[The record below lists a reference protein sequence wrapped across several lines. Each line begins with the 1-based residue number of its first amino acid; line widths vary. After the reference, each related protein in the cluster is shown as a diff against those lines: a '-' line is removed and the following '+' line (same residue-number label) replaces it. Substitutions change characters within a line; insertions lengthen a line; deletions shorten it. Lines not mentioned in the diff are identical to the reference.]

1 MGAWDTGIFDNDNAA
16 DFSGSMES
24 CSDVEAR
31 HDLLMATMGAV
42 LERHI
47 RPDEMTPDYEFG
59 HEVEHAL
66 ASAAYVADAKNGRH
80 DFTDTSYAMQ
90 LVPDENLAENFEDPD
105 AWSHIDVGTPSSK
118 LVERAVLLVE
128 KVLITMVERGVDAE
142 WREPSEKLLKAL
154 LEKA

>member
-16 DFSGSMES
+16 DFSGSMEA
-24 CSDVEAR
+24 CTDVEAR
-31 HDLLMATMGAV
+31 HDLLMATMGAI
-42 LERHI
+42 LERAI
-47 RPDEMTPDYEFG
+47 EPDEMTPDYEFG
-59 HEVEHAL
+59 YEVEHAL

-80 DFTDTSYAMQ
+80 DFTDTSYAKM
-90 LVPDENLAENFEDPD
+90 LVREDDFEDDD
-105 AWSHIDVGTPSSK
+105 AWDHIDVGTPSPK

-128 KVLITMVERGVDAE
+128 KVLISMVERGVDAE